1 MKSLWSVGMV
11 SLLALALFVAAP
23 VQAMYED
30 VEFTVVLEDGEG
42 DQGAVAGDF
51 YDVRALAIG
60 EPGDETLVFKTTVQD
75 ASDKQD
81 QLSSVRVDFEVK
93 GASYFFSFKPDG
105 TKADGKADS
114 CSLAGNDVFCV
125 VKYADIDGA
134 EPGDT
139 VSKITV
145 ASKFVTDADTA
156 TTETTYT
163 ITGGEVAPT
172 VEEVDLD
179 DAEAV
184 IDETFE
190 EAVTKTVVYTWEN
203 TFDAIEI
210 AFNVTVD
217 NGTLDV
223 KIGAN
228 NTTLAGKSFDDAES
242 GALPLDGA
250 PKGEWTISFAY
261 TDFVGTVA
269 VSVTELSGA
278 DPTDGTG
285 EQVDTTGGETA
296 TNGTADLG
304 GKETKDSP
312 AVGLVP
318 VALVLGGLVALRR
331 RR

>member
-23 VQAMYED
+23 AQAMYED
-30 VEFTVVLEDGEG
+30 VTFTVVLDDPEG
-42 DQGAVAGDF
+42 DQGAVAGKF

-60 EPGDETLVFKTTVQD
+60 EPGDETLVFKTSVQD

-81 QLSSVRVDFEVK
+81 QFSSVRIDFEVK

-105 TKADGKADS
+105 TKSDGKADS
-114 CSLAGNDVFCV
+114 CSLSGNDVFCV
-125 VKYADIDGA
+125 VKYADIDDA
-134 EPGDT
+134 QPGDV
-139 VSKITV
+139 VSKIKV

-156 TTETTYT
+156 TTDTTYT

-172 VEEVDLD
+172 VEEVALD

-184 IDETFE
+184 IDEAFE
-190 EAVTKTVVYTWEN
+190 EAVTKRVVYTWEN

-210 AFNVTVD
+210 AFNVTVE

-223 KIGAN
+223 MIEAN
-228 NTTLAGKSFDDAES
+228 NTTLAGKSFDAAES

-250 PKGEWTISFAY
+250 PQGEWTITFAY

-269 VSVTELSGA
+269 VSVTEL
-278 DPTDGTG
+278 DTTTPTDGTG
-285 EQVDTTGGETA
+285 EQVDTTDAGTG
-296 TNGTADLG
+296 TNDTTDLDD
-304 GKETKDSP
+304 KETKDSP
-312 AVGLVP
+312 ALGLVP